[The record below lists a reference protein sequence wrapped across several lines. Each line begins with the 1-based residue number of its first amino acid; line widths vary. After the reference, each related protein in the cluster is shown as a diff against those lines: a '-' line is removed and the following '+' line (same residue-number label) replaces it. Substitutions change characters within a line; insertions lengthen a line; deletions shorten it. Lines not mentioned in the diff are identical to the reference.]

1 MVEESVKKPVS
12 PQQQLED
19 VGHAMR
25 NWANNLQNIDEGKES
40 DGHTQSGVLQKIG
53 ELQDVTL
60 NPDQQTTIEEIT
72 EMSLATGI
80 NPQRIKEL
88 AIKFGI
94 SNDSQTDENS

>member
-1 MVEESVKKPVS
+1 MAEKSVEEPAS

-19 VGHAMR
+19 VGHAIF
-25 NWANNLQNIDEGKES
+25 NWANNLQKVDKGEES
-40 DGHTQSGVLQKIG
+40 DGHTQSGVIQKVEKLQN
-53 ELQDVTL
+53 VTL
-60 NPDQQTTIEEIT
+60 NPDQQTAIEEIT

-94 SNDSQTDENS
+94 SSDSQTDENS